1 MKKFL
6 FILIVLFSAGLSSF
20 AQEDEATDER
30 IGKLQEKMQQY
41 IQKRLSMT
49 KAESEKFTPIYLRY
63 ISELRKT
70 HREYKT
76 DRPMLQLKIAEVR
89 VKFRDEF
96 RPVFGEQ
103 RANRIFIHQKEFEDK
118 IRQEIMDRRMQNR
131 QGPRG
136 RIKSLPL

>member
-6 FILIVLFSAGLSSF
+6 LILSLFLSTGLFSF
-20 AQEDEATDER
+20 AQEDEASDER
-30 IGKLQEKMQQY
+30 MGKLQEKMQQY
-41 IQKRLSMT
+41 IQKRLNMT
-49 KAESEKFTPIYLRY
+49 KAESEKFTPMFLRY

-70 HREYKT
+70 HREFKA

-89 VKFRDEF
+89 VKFRDEL

-118 IRQEIMDRRMQNR
+118 VRQEIIERRIQNR
-131 QGPRG
+131 QGPRRT
-136 RIKSLPL
+136 RIMVQ